1 MARQDKSLVS
11 YSVDAITKPA
21 KGGTMINLS
30 RVAIVKLVML
40 ANQVHELLNASKDS
54 VTLTKNGDEAT
65 IDKWGK
71 VTWVMKNERK

>member
-1 MARQDKSLVS
+1 
-11 YSVDAITKPA
+11 
-21 KGGTMINLS
+21 MINLS

-40 ANQVHELLNASKDS
+40 ANRGHELLNTSKDS

-65 IDKWGK
+65 IDAYGK